1 MMESTGHDD
10 SVCEV
15 PLRNPD
21 ENVKTITISH
31 GGASQGELQLK
42 QLVILVSNSRT
53 EPEDHSYTKDNSRL
67 VQSPMMD
74 CKAPSMA

>member
-1 MMESTGHDD
+1 MMMESSGHDD

-21 ENVKTITISH
+21 ESVKTITISL
-31 GGASQGELQLK
+31 GSASQGELQLK
-42 QLVILVSNSRT
+42 QLEILVSNSRN

-74 CKAPSMA
+74 S